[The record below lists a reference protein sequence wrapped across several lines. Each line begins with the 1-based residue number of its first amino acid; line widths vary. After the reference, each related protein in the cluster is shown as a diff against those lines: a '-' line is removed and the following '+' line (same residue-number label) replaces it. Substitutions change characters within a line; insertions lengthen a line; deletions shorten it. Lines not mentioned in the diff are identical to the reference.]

1 MMIAR
6 ITPHPDQE
14 PGAVLC
20 SYECV
25 CRQKI
30 DSKECWIRHT
40 QSEQFC
46 TDWQRHHWQE

>member
-25 CRQKI
+25 CGEKI
-30 DSKECWIRHT
+30 DRKEC
-40 QSEQFC
+40 
-46 TDWQRHHWQE
+46 